1 MSSCVESSFVAN
13 NTIAKKPSQR
23 NHTFQLRRVKGSYT
37 FTALWIIDHK
47 YTDQINGHYKIK
59 CKILAELFV
68 TSNNYELVLT
78 HTNRGENKNIQTSK
92 DLRLWDTV
100 VFKSFLSASL
110 RLAKEKTR
118 LWIEQSRF
126 EFWLELLC
134 CVVL

>member
-1 MSSCVESSFVAN
+1 MV
-13 NTIAKKPSQR
+13 
-23 NHTFQLRRVKGSYT
+23 
-37 FTALWIIDHK
+37 
-47 YTDQINGHYKIK
+47 KIK

-126 EFWLELLC
+126 EF
-134 CVVL
+134 